1 MSAAQEVFPGWEGML
16 SHPGAEGPDSGS
28 GQASGLELLIRNGLT
43 GPGGSRMS
51 RPARHFSS
59 ILNQIA
65 FSGLSKLESFDTLL
79 APFAREDG
87 LTFREL
93 KQGLQGLAFA
103 LLYRSKEKDQPCTRI
118 GLDPACPERLTDM
131 KAVVA
136 GKELPYTYGSLA
148 VEAEE
153 IARALRE
160 VLEEGNCEGEPFSCI
175 APLDGTDSW
184 VWEEGLPLGISY
196 EMFTMKSCKKCA
208 AVRDFM
214 ALSHLEGKETG
225 VDSDRGFDRASEAGV
240 FVTPTVIFYDRNKDE
255 LARAHNVQELESVLV
270 LLRQH

>member
-1 MSAAQEVFPGWEGML
+1 MSAQQEVFPGWEGMM
-16 SHPGAEGPDSGS
+16 SPQAGS
-28 GQASGLELLIRNGLT
+28 ASGGPGQENGLEDLIRNGLT
-43 GPGGSRMS
+43 GSGGNRMAL
-51 RPARHFSS
+51 PARHFSS

-65 FSGLSKLESFDTLL
+65 FARLARLDAFNTLL

-87 LTFREL
+87 LTLREL

-103 LLYRSKEKDQPCTRI
+103 FLYRSKEQDLPCMRI
-118 GLDPACPERLTDM
+118 GLDPVCPERLRDM

-136 GKELPYTYGSLA
+136 GKELPYTYGALES
-148 VEAEE
+148 EAGE

-160 VLEEGNCEGEPFSCI
+160 VLDEGNSEGEPFSCI
-175 APLDGTDSW
+175 APLDEADSW
-184 VWEEGLPLGISY
+184 IQVEGIPQGISY
-196 EMFTMKSCKKCA
+196 EMFTMKTCKKCA

-214 ALSHLEGKETG
+214 ALSHLEGNEVN

-240 FVTPTVIFYDRNKDE
+240 FVTPTVIFYNREKEE

-270 LLRQH
+270 LLKGRQ